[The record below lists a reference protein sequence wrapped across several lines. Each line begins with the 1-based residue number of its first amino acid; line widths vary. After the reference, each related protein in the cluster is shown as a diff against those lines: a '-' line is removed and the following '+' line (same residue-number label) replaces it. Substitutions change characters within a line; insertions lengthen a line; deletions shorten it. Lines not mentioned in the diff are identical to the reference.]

1 VAGAVFS
8 ILALATSVLVL
19 AGVAVTPALIAII
32 APGFEGE
39 KREMTIRLV
48 RILFPGAGLLVFS
61 AWCLG
66 VLNSHRRFFLSYAA
80 PALWNLT
87 IIGILI
93 GFGGSAAG
101 YRLAEITAWGSV
113 VGSGLQFLVQLP
125 TVLRL
130 LGGLRLSLERGSE
143 AVARVVRNFIPVF
156 VGRGVVQIS
165 AYVDTVL
172 ASLLPTGAV
181 AALSYAQVIYTL
193 PVSLFGMSVSA
204 AELPAMSSTEGEG
217 DERDAQLRARLER
230 GLRQIALFVI
240 PSAMAFLVLGDVITG
255 ALYQSGEFTRTNTVY
270 VWGILA
276 GSAVGL
282 LASTLGRLYASTF
295 YALQD
300 TRTPLRFAVI
310 RVALTIVL
318 GYLFAIPLPGLLGL
332 EQRWGAAGLTV
343 SAGVAGWVEFTML
356 RRALNR
362 RIGPTGIPLAVIARL
377 WGSAAAATI
386 AASAVKL
393 ALQSQHPLVVALFS
407 LSMYGIAYFVISA
420 ELGVPEARRLLNRVP
435 WFRSR

>member
-1 VAGAVFS
+1 V
-8 ILALATSVLVL
+8 
-19 AGVAVTPALIAII
+19 
-32 APGFEGE
+32 
-39 KREMTIRLV
+39 
-48 RILFPGAGLLVFS
+48 
-61 AWCLG
+61 
-66 VLNSHRRFFLSYAA
+66 
-80 PALWNLT
+80 
-87 IIGILI
+87 
-93 GFGGSAAG
+93 
-101 YRLAEITAWGSV
+101 
-113 VGSGLQFLVQLP
+113 VQLP

-130 LGGLRLSLERGSE
+130 LGGLRLKLERGSE
-143 AVARVVRNFIPVF
+143 AVRKVVRNFGPVF

-217 DERDAQLRARLER
+217 SERDAELRSRLAR

-240 PSAMAFLVLGDVITG
+240 PSAMAFLALGDVIAG
-255 ALYQSGEFTRTNTVY
+255 ALYQSGQFTRDTTVY

-300 TRTPLRFAVI
+300 TRTPLRFGLI

-332 EQRWGAAGLTV
+332 DQRWGAAGLTV
-343 SAGVAGWVEFTML
+343 SAGVAGWVEFILL
-356 RRALNR
+356 RRALNQ
-362 RIGPTGIPLAVIARL
+362 RIGRTGIPLPIVAKL
-377 WGSAAAATI
+377 WASAAAATI

-407 LSMYGIAYFVISA
+407 LSMYGIAYFAISA

-435 WFRSR
+435 WFRRR

>member
-1 VAGAVFS
+1 
-8 ILALATSVLVL
+8 VL
-19 AGVAVTPALIAII
+19 
-32 APGFEGE
+32 
-39 KREMTIRLV
+39 
-48 RILFPGAGLLVFS
+48 
-61 AWCLG
+61 
-66 VLNSHRRFFLSYAA
+66 H
-80 PALWNLT
+80 
-87 IIGILI
+87 
-93 GFGGSAAG
+93 
-101 YRLAEITAWGSV
+101 
-113 VGSGLQFLVQLP
+113 
-125 TVLRL
+125 L
-130 LGGLRLSLERGSE
+130 LGGLRWGLERGSE
-143 AVARVVRNFIPVF
+143 AVRKVVRNFGPVF

-217 DERDAQLRARLER
+217 SERDAELRRRLGR

-240 PSAMAFLVLGDVITG
+240 PSALAFLALGDVIVG
-255 ALYQSGEFTRTNTVY
+255 ALYQSGEFTRDTTVY

-300 TRTPLRFAVI
+300 TRTPLRFGLI
-310 RVALTIVL
+310 RVFLTIVL
-318 GYLFAIPLPGLLGL
+318 GYLFAIPLPGLLGVD
-332 EQRWGAAGLTV
+332 QRWGAAGLTV
-343 SAGVAGWVEFTML
+343 SAGLAGWVELILL

-362 RIGPTGIPLAVIARL
+362 RIGPTGIPLPIVVKL

-386 AASAVKL
+386 AAATVKL

-407 LSMYGIAYFVISA
+407 LSMYGIAYFAISA

-435 WFRSR
+435 WFHRR